1 MFKRYILAGSFVA
14 IGAFI
19 LCFATVGQAQ
29 KAQKNNVS
37 RNAPSALTGQ
47 GITAVAFAVTAPART
62 FPGAVVDPTTY
73 DIELSESKEIN
84 QLNTVRVRPAVPG
97 SAADGAL
104 KSSAKAQQGGK
115 LSDIWNKA
123 VPSPNAPASFISPS
137 ILLTFEGMSVNGSAP
152 PDTNAAVG
160 PNDIVETVNTL
171 VQIFDKAGVPRGPA
185 FKQSNFYKSMGGVCA
200 ATDNG
205 DPVVLYDRL
214 ADRWVITQFGFLDF
228 TNGPYHECI
237 AVSKTGDPTG
247 EYYAYDLQ
255 LPGSEF
261 PDYPK
266 FGVWTDAYYMTT
278 NQFCMGASFD
288 GAGAFAF
295 DRKKMLV
302 GDHSGFLGIY
312 FNLSFGD
319 GAGGPSACAPASF
332 PEGIFGMLPSD
343 HTGLLPPQAGTP
355 NVFVYFTNVQ
365 FGDPADGLRLFN
377 FSFVPDPNIFSSSF
391 SESQT
396 SYASPLPL
404 AAFDARDP
412 GGRGDNEQPPPATAA
427 DNLDSIGS
435 RLMNP
440 LHYINRNGT
449 ESLIGNFTVNITG
462 VAPNTASTYQSGF
475 RYFELRRFS
484 PFSNFFVNEQST
496 YFINNNGIDG
506 AAGVNSW
513 ITSIGMDNEGNIA
526 AGWTISAANT
536 FNPSLIFSGR
546 SAFDPPTGFSSSA
559 FFLFAGPGVQRG
571 TGNRWGDY
579 SSLSL
584 DPVDDCTF
592 WHANEYY
599 TTNNLSFN
607 WQTRIGA
614 FKISQT
620 CTPPSQGT
628 LAGTITAC
636 NSGAP
641 LSLAMVQISNGT
653 STTTTATSNGNYSI
667 QLPPGDYTV
676 NIIDP
681 NRSCN
686 AAGPFSVSIFD
697 SQTTTLNACLTGVPL
712 PTVDPSDRTLEVVT
726 GGNNN
731 GIIDANECNMLTV
744 TAKNIGCAPATNV
757 TAVLSTSTPNVTI
770 TQPNANYLDMPIDA
784 SSSNTTPFKVSTA
797 PGFVCGTPIDFTLKL
812 TFTGGSKSSNFSMP
826 TCTETQP
833 PQPFSGQLAVG
844 DSLQTGRLGR
854 TGTPSS
860 CAGKG
865 CPGPL
870 TATPHKFDTFS
881 FVNGPNAACITVNLT
896 NNTGG
901 GNVILAKAYLGSY
914 DPTNEC
920 TNYIGDAG
928 FSAINTS
935 FQAPVPANATVIV
948 VVEESGNGGFAAPT
962 NYTGLVSGL
971 AAAPVPGPGIC
982 KFDTKITTHAGPE
995 THVQGS
1001 VFDQATLTTV
1011 VGGSPTATGTITFRL
1026 FGPNQS
1032 TCGGALVFMSTVTV
1046 NGDGTYTSAS
1056 FTPTA
1061 PGTYRWIAN
1070 YSGDSAHNPIAGMCN
1085 DANESEL
1092 VQPPATSVNG
1102 SGTINSPFGG
1112 SASFIVNAKFRNGI
1126 SGRVIGNIDYNDPN
1140 AGFRMTQM
1148 KITSMSFSGDCV
1160 VITGTAKI
1168 GKTRVS
1174 FVVEACD
1181 FEGGT
1186 DFYLISISNGY
1197 FASGFITSGSIE
1209 FTP

>member
-19 LCFATVGQAQ
+19 LCFAAVGQAQ

-37 RNAPSALTGQ
+37 RNAPTAPVGQ
-47 GITAVAFAVTAPART
+47 GITAVAFAVSAPART
-62 FPGAVVDPTTY
+62 FPAAQSDPSTY
-73 DIELSESKEIN
+73 DIELQEEKEIN
-84 QLNTVRVRPAVPG
+84 ALNTVRVRPSLPG
-97 SAADGAL
+97 PAPDGAL
-104 KSSAKAQQGGK
+104 RSSAKAQQGVK
-115 LSDIWNKA
+115 VSDIWNKA
-123 VPSPNAPASFISPS
+123 VPSPDAITSLSPS
-137 ILLTFEGMSVNGSAP
+137 FLLTFEGVGVNGSAP

-160 PNDIVETVNTL
+160 PNDIVETVNAL
-171 VQIFDKAGVPRGPA
+171 VQIFDKAGNPRGPA
-185 FKQSNFYKSMGGVCA
+185 FRQSNFYKAMGGVCA
-200 ATDNG
+200 VTDNG

-266 FGVWTDAYYMTT
+266 FGVWPDAYYMTT
-278 NQFCMGASFD
+278 NQFFMGGSFD
-288 GAGAFAF
+288 GGGVFAF
-295 DRKKMLV
+295 DRNKMLV

-312 FNLSFGD
+312 FNEDL
-319 GAGGPSACAPASF
+319 ASH

-343 HTGLLPPQAGTP
+343 HSGLLPPPAGTP
-355 NVFVYFTNVQ
+355 NVFIQFTNVL

-377 FSFVPDPNIFSSSF
+377 FSFVPDPNIFSSTF
-391 SESQT
+391 TEVT
-396 SYASPLPL
+396 TYGSPLPL
-404 AAFDARDP
+404 SAFDARDP
-412 GGRGDNEQPPPATAA
+412 GGRGDIEQPPPAGNNST
-427 DNLDSIGS
+427 DRLDSIGS
-435 RLMNP
+435 RLMYP
-440 LHYINRNGT
+440 LHYINRNGI
-449 ESLIGNFTVNITG
+449 ESLVGNLTVNVTG
-462 VAPNTASTYQSGF
+462 VDPSAGAQFYQAGF
-475 RYFELRRFS
+475 RYFELRRNS
-484 PFSNFFVNEQST
+484 PFNPYFVNEQST
-496 YFINNNGIDG
+496 LFINNSGIDG
-506 AAGVNSW
+506 TVGVNSW
-513 ITSIGMDNEGNIA
+513 IASMAMDNEGNIA
-526 AGWTISAANT
+526 AGWTVSDVSI
-536 FNPSLIFSGR
+536 FNPSLVVGGK
-546 SAFDPPTGFSSSA
+546 SAFDGPGFTFA
-559 FFLFAGPGVQRG
+559 GVIFAGPGVQRG
-571 TGNRWGDY
+571 TSNRWGDY

-599 TTNNLSFN
+599 VTNNATFN
-607 WQTRIGA
+607 WHTRIAA
-614 FKISQT
+614 FKLSNT

-653 STTTTATSNGNYSI
+653 STTTTAVSNGNYSI

-676 NIIDP
+676 TIIDP

-712 PTVDPSDRTLEVVT
+712 PLVDPSDATLEVIT

-757 TAVLSTSTPNVTI
+757 KALLSTSTPNVTI

-812 TFTGGSKSSNFSMP
+812 NFTGGSQSSNFSMP
-826 TCTETQP
+826 TCTETAP
-833 PQPFSGQLAVG
+833 PQPFSGTLATG
-844 DSLQTGRLGR
+844 DTIQQGRLGR
-854 TGTPSS
+854 NGVPSS
-860 CAGKG
+860 CGGKA
-865 CPGPL
+865 CPGL
-870 TATPHKFDTFS
+870 FSSGNRRYDTFN
-881 FVNGPNAACITVNLT
+881 FANGPIDACVTINLT
-896 NNTGG
+896 NNAANRVT
-901 GNVILAKAYLGSY
+901 NPILGKAHLNSY
-914 DPTNEC
+914 DPIADPSLC
-920 TNYIGDAG
+920 TNYLGDEGASV
-928 FSAINTS
+928 FNRS
-935 FQAPVPANATVIV
+935 FQVTVPANQTLVV
-948 VVEESGNGGFAAPT
+948 VVEDSGNAVVGTSTP
-962 NYTGLVSGL
+962 YTGLVSGL
-971 AAAPVPGPGIC
+971 SAPPIAGPGIC
-982 KFDTKITTHAGPE
+982 KFDTKITTLAGPE

-1011 VGGSPTATGTITFRL
+1011 VGGSPAATGTITFRL

-1032 TCGGALVFMSTVTV
+1032 TCGGALVFMSVKPV
-1046 NGDGTYTSAS
+1046 SGDGTYTSDS

-1092 VQPPATSVNG
+1092 VQPPATQVHG

-1112 SASFIVNAKFRNGI
+1112 SASFIVNGTFGKG
-1126 SGRVIGNIDYNDPN
+1126 SRVVGNIDFNDPN
-1140 AGFRMTQM
+1140 AGFRLTQI
-1148 KITSMSFSGDCV
+1148 KVTSMSFSGDCV
-1160 VITGTAKI
+1160 VLTGTAKI

-1174 FVVEACD
+1174 FTVEACD
-1181 FEGGT
+1181 FESPGT